1 MFTLANATIISD
13 MTTDLAAYSTAAFT
27 LVAAVI
33 ALKVALKWAKGITGR
48 AS

>member
-1 MFTLANATIISD
+1 MNMLASATVVSD
-13 MTTDLAAYSTAAFT
+13 LTGDLAAYSTAAFT

-33 ALKVALKWAKGITGR
+33 ALKVAIKWAKGISSR